1 VYTEEQRARGDV
13 AARYQPGETTRMGI
27 PSRFRILYDPPAP
40 SEFVAED
47 CDCACAATPPL
58 SAANTLPEGQPLH
71 AYAQQQQFALDGPYH
86 AVVVPSVSRVTVLND
101 DALALLQRFAQP
113 LPLAALD
120 TEERAAAQELVQ
132 AGLLTTS
139 DVTLPTP
146 ERSRE
151 LVAWL
156 HVTNACNLRCTY
168 CYIDKTDE
176 AMSAETAY
184 AAIDAILHA
193 ARRHGYQAVRLK
205 YAGGEA
211 SLNLPLVEQAHT
223 YARQQAAA
231 AGIDVSG
238 VVLSNGVALTRHK
251 LRCIARLGLR
261 LMISLDGPADF
272 HDAQRPRLGGQGSF
286 QAAAASIERAHA
298 MGLPL
303 TVSITITGASVH
315 GLPPLLEWL
324 LEREIHFTLNFY
336 RACDASTSHADL
348 QLDEQQ
354 LIAGMR
360 AAYEA
365 IEHHLPRYS
374 LLGCLLD
381 RTNLGLAHTQ
391 TCSVGENYLVIDHHG
406 NVARCHMDLAH
417 PSTTIQHEDVLGA
430 LRHDPAG
437 IQNVPV
443 DEKEGCC
450 DCAWKYWCA
459 GGCPLAT
466 FRATGRYDVQSPNC
480 GIYRALYP
488 SVIRL
493 EALRLLRRYD
503 QAS

>member
-1 VYTEEQRARGDV
+1 MG
-13 AARYQPGETTRMGI
+13 TT
-27 PSRFRILYDPPAP
+27 SRFCILYDPPTP
-40 SEFVAED
+40 PEFVAED
-47 CDCACAATPPL
+47 CDCACAVTPPL
-58 SAANTLPEGQPLH
+58 PATHALAAEQPWR
-71 AYAQQQQFALDGPYH
+71 AYAQQQQFALDESHY
-86 AVVVPSVSRVTVLND
+86 AVVVPSVSRVAVLND

-113 LPLAALD
+113 LPFDALD
-120 TEERAAAQELVQ
+120 AEERAAAEQLAQ
-132 AGLLTTS
+132 AGLLASTAAA
-139 DVTLPTP
+139 PPPP

-176 AMSAETAY
+176 AMRAETAY
-184 AAIDAILHA
+184 IAIDAILRA
-193 ARRHGYQAVRLK
+193 AQRDGYHAVRLK

-231 AGIDVSG
+231 AGLSLSG

-261 LMISLDGPADF
+261 LMISLDGPAAF

-286 QAAAASIERAHA
+286 HAAAASIERAHTL
-298 MGLPL
+298 GLPL

-315 GLPPLLEWL
+315 GLSPLLEWL
-324 LEREIHFTLNFY
+324 LDRQIHFTLNFY
-336 RACDASTSHADL
+336 RPCDASASHADL
-348 QLDEQQ
+348 QFDEQQ
-354 LIAGMR
+354 IIEGMR
-360 AAYEA
+360 AAYA
-365 IEHHLPRYS
+365 TIERRLPRYS

-381 RTNLGLAHTQ
+381 RTNLSLAHTQ

-417 PSTTIQHEDVLGA
+417 PSTTIQHDDMLGA
-430 LRHDPAG
+430 LRHDPHG
-437 IQNVPV
+437 IQNLPV
-443 DEKEGCC
+443 DEKEGCR

-480 GIYRALYP
+480 NIYRALYP
-488 SVIRL
+488 DLIRL
-493 EALRLLRRYD
+493 EALRLLYQHD
-503 QAS
+503 QV